1 MLPESKLFNFIDSKN
16 GFAVSFL
23 EGQRLIH
30 DLAMIHDVKGQSFAF
45 FRDATLTAMQLV
57 NYLKPKES
65 MGFFI
70 DSDIPYFRL
79 KYEIHYTGQ
88 MRTLLL
94 PEELNEFPKIFNG
107 KVRVSKMFPHSPQP
121 YTSILEV
128 KGKSLKDV
136 VNDLLRDSYQLN
148 SEVVLSEHSDQS
160 YMISKL
166 PEINV
171 DKEQVVESIS
181 LKDYH
186 AKIKRNLEFLFN
198 EGTSDESNIIKK
210 VSDTGFDFLAVKEVK
225 FKCNCSRGRM
235 VTGVLNLA
243 HSSSVDDIFQSDK
256 SIETKCDYC
265 KTTYLITKDE
275 IEEGLKLT

>member
-1 MLPESKLFNFIDSKN
+1 MLEESKLFNFIDSKN
-16 GFAVSFL
+16 GFAISFL
-23 EGQRLIH
+23 EGQKLIH
-30 DLAMIHDVKGQSFAF
+30 DLAMIHDVKGESFAF

-65 MGFFI
+65 MGLFI

-94 PEELNEFPKIFNG
+94 PEELNEFPTIFNG

-121 YTSILEV
+121 YNSILEV

-136 VNDLLRDSYQLN
+136 VNDLLRESYQLN
-148 SEVVLSEHSDQS
+148 SEVILAEHSDQS

-166 PEINV
+166 PDINV
-171 DKEQVVESIS
+171 DKENVEESIS
-181 LKDYH
+181 LKEYH
-186 AKIKRNLEFLFN
+186 SKISRNLEFLFN
-198 EGTSDESNIIKK
+198 EATTKKDNIIKK
-210 VSDTGFDFLAVKEVK
+210 ISDLGFQFLAVKDIQ
-225 FKCNCSRGRM
+225 FKCNCSRDRM
-235 VTGVLNLA
+235 VSGVLNLA
-243 HSSSVDDIFQSDK
+243 HSNGIDNLFESDT
-256 SIETKCDYC
+256 SLETKCDYC

-275 IEEGLKLT
+275 IKEGLKIS